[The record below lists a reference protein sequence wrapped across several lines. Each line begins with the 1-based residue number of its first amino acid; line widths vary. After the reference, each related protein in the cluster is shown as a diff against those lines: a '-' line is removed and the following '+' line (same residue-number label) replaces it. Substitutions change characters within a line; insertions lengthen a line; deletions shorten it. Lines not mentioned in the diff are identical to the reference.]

1 MTTPSQFRASLAAG
15 ATILLLTPLSAAAS
29 GGGGMGG
36 GMPMMP
42 SVSAPTYDPA
52 AEYQKGLAA
61 LKDGKFKDAERA
73 FGNSLSADPKNAD
86 TLFMLGMARAG
97 HGDEKGA
104 VKAYDKSLSI
114 DPQQVPARREYAVA
128 LAKLGQTDKAQAQLA
143 MLQQKAA
150 SCAGSCPQAA
160 ELTAAVT
167 AAQAAMTP
175 ASAASSSVPAAAT
188 APQSA
193 TPGAPAPSAGT
204 PPNPT
209 PPKTLSLL
217 LTDPA
222 SGDGSY
228 VDAVRL
234 INLHR
239 YHDALA
245 SLAKARAA
253 FGPHPDVLTYTGY
266 AWRKL
271 GDYARAEAYY
281 REALAIAPT
290 HVGATEYYGELM
302 VERGDVAGA
311 RRMLARIEA
320 VCTFGCVES
329 EDLRRWI
336 EHGPPAS

>member
-1 MTTPSQFRASLAAG
+1 MTTSLQLRASLAAG
-15 ATILLLTPLSAAAS
+15 ATMLLLTPLSAAAS

-36 GMPMMP
+36 GMPSMPP
-42 SVSAPTYDPA
+42 SVSAPSYDPA

-73 FGNSLSADPKNAD
+73 FDNSLSADPKNAD

-97 HGDEKGA
+97 RGDEKGA
-104 VKAYDKSLSI
+104 AKAYDKSLSI

-143 MLQQKAA
+143 MLQAKAA
-150 SCAGSCPQAA
+150 SCAGSCSQAA
-160 ELTAAVT
+160 ELAAAVT
-167 AAQAAMTP
+167 SAQAAMAAP
-175 ASAASSSVPAAAT
+175 SAASSSVPAAAT

-193 TPGAPAPSAGT
+193 TPGAPASAA
-204 PPNPT
+204 PDPT
-209 PPKTLSLL
+209 PPKALSLL
-217 LTDPA
+217 LADPA
-222 SGDGSY
+222 SGDSSY

-239 YHDALA
+239 YRDALDA
-245 SLAKARAA
+245 LAKARAA

-266 AWRKL
+266 VWRKL
-271 GDYARAEAYY
+271 GDYPRAEAYY

-302 VERGDVAGA
+302 VERGDLAGA
-311 RRMLARIEA
+311 RRMLARLEA
-320 VCTFGCVES
+320 VCAFGCVES

>member
-1 MTTPSQFRASLAAG
+1 MTTPLQFRVSLAAG
-15 ATILLLTPLSAAAS
+15 ATILLLMPLSAAAS

-36 GMPMMP
+36 GMPAMPP

-61 LKDGKFKDAERA
+61 LKDGKFKDAERD

-86 TLFMLGMARAG
+86 TLFMLGMAKSGR
-97 HGDEKGA
+97 GDEKGA
-104 VKAYDKSLSI
+104 AKAYEKSLSI

-128 LAKLGQTDKAQAQLA
+128 LAKLGQTDKAQTQLG
-143 MLQQKAA
+143 MLQAKAA

-167 AAQAAMTP
+167 SAQAAITP
-175 ASAASSSVPAAAT
+175 TGAPAAGSSGAPAAAT
-188 APQSA
+188 APQS
-193 TPGAPAPSAGT
+193 T
-204 PPNPT
+204 PPT
-209 PPKTLSLL
+209 SESPKSMSLL

-222 SGDGSY
+222 TGDGSY

-239 YHDALA
+239 YTEALDA
-245 SLAKARAA
+245 LAKARAA

-266 AWRKL
+266 VWRKL
-271 GDYARAEAYY
+271 GDYPRAEAYY
-281 REALAIAPT
+281 REALAIAPK

-302 VERGDVAGA
+302 VERGDLVGA
-311 RRMLARIEA
+311 RRMLARLE
-320 VCTFGCVES
+320 VTCTFGCVES

>member
-1 MTTPSQFRASLAAG
+1 MTTPFQLRACLAAS
-15 ATILLLTPLSAAAS
+15 AMILLFTPLSAAAS

-42 SVSAPTYDPA
+42 SVTAPTYDPA
-52 AEYQKGLAA
+52 AEYQKGVAA
-61 LKDGKFKDAERA
+61 LKDGKFKDAERD

-86 TLFMLGMARAG
+86 TLFMLGMARSG
-97 HGDEKGA
+97 RGDEKGA

-114 DPQQVPARREYAVA
+114 DPQQVPARREYAIA

-160 ELTAAVT
+160 ELAAAVT
-167 AAQAAMTP
+167 AAQAAMAAP
-175 ASAASSSVPAAAT
+175 SAASSSVPAAAT

-193 TPGAPAPSAGT
+193 TPGAPAS
-204 PPNPT
+204 PPADPT
-209 PPKTLSLL
+209 PPKALSLL
-217 LTDPA
+217 LADPA

-239 YHDALA
+239 YHEALD

-302 VERGDVAGA
+302 VERGDYAGA
-311 RRMLARIEA
+311 RRMLARIES

>member
-1 MTTPSQFRASLAAG
+1 MTTPLPIAASLAAG
-15 ATILLLTPLSAAAS
+15 ALILLLTPMSAAAS
-29 GGGGMGG
+29 GGGGLGG
-36 GMPMMP
+36 GALPP
-42 SVSAPTYDPA
+42 SISAPSYDPA
-52 AEYQKGLAA
+52 AEYQRGLAA
-61 LKDGKFKDAERA
+61 LKDGKFKDAERS
-73 FGNSLSADPKNAD
+73 FGNALSVDPKNPD

-97 HGDEKGA
+97 RGDEKGA
-104 VKAYDKSLSI
+104 AKAYDKSLSI

-160 ELTAAVT
+160 ELTAALT

-175 ASAASSSVPAAAT
+175 PSAASSSVPAAAT

-193 TPGAPAPSAGT
+193 TPDAPAPSTGA

-217 LTDPA
+217 LTDPT

-239 YHDALA
+239 YHDALD
-245 SLAKARAA
+245 SLAKARVA

-302 VERGDVAGA
+302 VERGDLAGA